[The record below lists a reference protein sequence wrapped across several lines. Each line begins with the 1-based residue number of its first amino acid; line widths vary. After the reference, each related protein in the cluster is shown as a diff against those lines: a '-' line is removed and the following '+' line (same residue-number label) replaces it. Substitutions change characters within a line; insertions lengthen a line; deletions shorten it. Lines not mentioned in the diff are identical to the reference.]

1 MNLVLDIGNTSVKAA
16 LFDSGELKQLLS
28 SATEVKEAVAKHRIS
43 RCMVS
48 KTGSD
53 HPLEDFLSG
62 HPFRLRYFTA
72 ATKLPFTNNY
82 GTPETVGTDR
92 LALVA
97 AASALFPSSNLLC
110 IDTGTCLTYN
120 FINSKNEF
128 LGGSI
133 APGIEMRF
141 KALHHFTARLPLVKW
156 KMEEQMV
163 RQAHH
168 DREQQSKIENQQSK
182 IDISLVG
189 NNTDASIL
197 SGVLNGMTAETDGII
212 NLYKKRYKHL
222 TVVMTGGSL
231 PFFASALENVI
242 FARPN
247 LVLHGLNTILEYN
260 S

>member
-16 LFDSGELKQLLS
+16 LFDSGELKQLLTS
-28 SATEVKEAVAKHRIS
+28 VTEVKDAVVKYRIK
-43 RCMVS
+43 RCMIS

-53 HPLEDFLSG
+53 HPLEDFLSSQT
-62 HPFRLRYFTA
+62 FTLRYFSSV
-72 ATKLPFTNNY
+72 TKIPFVNNY

-97 AASALFPSSNLLC
+97 GASALFPKSNLLC
-110 IDTGTCLTYN
+110 IDTGTCITYN

-128 LGGSI
+128 IGGSI
-133 APGIEMRF
+133 APGLEMRF
-141 KALHHFTARLPLVKW
+141 KSLHHFTARLPLVKW
-156 KMEEQMV
+156 NMTQWSDS
-163 RQAHH
+163 RACL
-168 DREQQSKIENQQSK
+168 QQEKTTGNKNSSFAIASE
-182 IDISLVG
+182 LVG
-189 NNTDASIL
+189 NNTEASIL
-197 SGVLNGMTAETDGII
+197 SGVLNGMAAETDAII

-222 TVVMTGGSL
+222 TVVITGGSL

>member
-16 LFDSGELKQLLS
+16 LFDGGELKQLLT
-28 SATEVKEAVAKHRIS
+28 SATEVKEAVVKYRIK
-43 RCMVS
+43 RCMIS

-53 HPLEDFLSG
+53 HPLEDFLSSQT
-62 HPFRLRYFTA
+62 FSLRYFSSP
-72 ATKLPFTNNY
+72 TKLPFKNNY

-97 AASALFPSSNLLC
+97 GASALFPSSNLLC
-110 IDTGTCLTYN
+110 IDTGTCITYN

-128 LGGSI
+128 IGGSI

-156 KMEEQMV
+156 SMTKWDEA
-163 RQAHH
+163 RQLLKDEKA
-168 DREQQSKIENQQSK
+168 EGTKQNLFIASE
-182 IDISLVG
+182 LVG
-189 NNTDASIL
+189 SNTEASIL
-197 SGVLNGMTAETDGII
+197 SGVLNGMAAETDGII

-222 TVVMTGGSL
+222 TVVITGGSL

>member
-16 LFDSGELKQLLS
+16 LFEGNDLTTLFS
-28 SATEVKEAVAKHRIS
+28 SATEVKNAVVKSRIKK
-43 RCMVS
+43 CIIS

-53 HPLEDFLSG
+53 HPLEDFLNNQI
-62 HPFRLRYFTA
+62 FKTRYFSST
-72 ATKLPFTNNY
+72 TKLPFSNSY
-82 GTPETVGTDR
+82 GTPDTVGTDR

-97 AASALFPSSNLLC
+97 GASALFPSSNLLC
-110 IDTGTCLTYN
+110 IDTGTCITYN

-156 KMEEQMV
+156 KMDEVVAIHNEQ
-163 RQAHH
+163 H
-168 DREQQSKIENQQSK
+168 NT
-182 IDISLVG
+182 IDKKKSIALIGSS
-189 NNTDASIL
+189 TETSIL
-197 SGVLNGMTAETDGII
+197 SGVLNGMAAETDGII
-212 NLYKKRYKHL
+212 NQYKKRYKHL
-222 TVVMTGGSL
+222 TVVITGGSL